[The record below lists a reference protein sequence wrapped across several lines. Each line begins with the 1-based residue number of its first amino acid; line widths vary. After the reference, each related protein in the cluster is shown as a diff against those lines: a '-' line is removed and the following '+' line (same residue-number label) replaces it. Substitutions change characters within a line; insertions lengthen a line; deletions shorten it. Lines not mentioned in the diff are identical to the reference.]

1 MNNKYIDLIEEF
13 LPTLLPSKNCTE
25 KNVVLSVKY
34 SLLSPGK
41 RIRPTLLLAF
51 CESCGGDISAAL
63 PYACAVEMI
72 HCYSIIHDD
81 LPCMD
86 DDALRRGKPSNHI
99 VFGEDIALLA
109 GDALQALAY
118 ESMLSDKALEKTGI
132 NGAKAAGILSKASG
146 VLGMVGG
153 QVIDIETEGKNPSL
167 ETITEMYSKKTG
179 QLIKAPCLMGCVLA
193 NANENQMKA
202 AEIYAEK
209 IGLAF
214 QIVDDILDII
224 SDTQTLGKPV
234 GSDVENK
241 KVNYVTVL
249 GIDKSREIVNQL
261 TSEAIDVLSVFE
273 SDTQFLKELAV
284 ELANRIK

>member
-72 HCYSIIHDD
+72 HCYSLIHDD

-209 IGLAF
+209 TGLAF